1 MLFRSLAYEKV
12 TNRDIV
18 DMLYEEVDKAKAK
31 FPSEEDAKAE
41 TETPEL
47 PAEPETAEQTDAE

>member
-1 MLFRSLAYEKV
+1 MKLKEMKQV
-12 TNRDIV
+12 V

-31 FPSEEDAKAE
+31 FPSEADAKAE

-47 PAEPETAEQTDAE
+47 PAEPEPAEQTDAE

>member
-1 MLFRSLAYEKV
+1 MKLKEMKQV
-12 TNRDIV
+12 V